1 MIGNEDDLARLL
13 TRVLEDYRDDAEFFS
28 EHRLPEYLVMEELSL
43 EGRDLAQFLTFTCVT
58 NHIHDD
64 TGKSKKT
71 DGQDGLW
78 QVCARLWCEQ
88 PWMYRP
94 EELVGD
100 GRRAQLESILND
112 QAIMDSRDPDWWWQ
126 NATNLYEDYDSDPR
140 VLLESEDYLAPE
152 IKQTV
157 SAERFLGLR
166 GEKICPLWLRLMHE
180 EVHPLEQIEQVSIPV
195 DFHIVGI
202 TNKLAGTDF
211 DRYNEDDLETLRN
224 YWRILCEKHGFV
236 AVEIDK
242 PLWLLNKYW
251 RSAGE
256 QYIRELLTDIG
267 VAN

>member
-1 MIGNEDDLARLL
+1 MIDDEADLARLL
-13 TRVLEDYRDDAEFFS
+13 TQILEHYRNDAQFFS
-28 EHRLPEYLVMEELSL
+28 EHRLPEYEAMEALSI
-43 EGRDLAQFLTFTCVT
+43 EGRDLASFLTFTCVT

-78 QVCARLWCEQ
+78 QVCARLWREH

-100 GRRAQLESILND
+100 DRQEQLELILGD
-112 QAIMDSRDPDWWWQ
+112 QEIMDGRDPDWWWQ

-140 VLLESEDYLAPE
+140 VLLESEDYIAPE

-180 EVHPLEQIEQVSIPV
+180 EVHPLERIEQVAIPV

-211 DRYNEDDLETLRN
+211 NRYNEDDLETLRN
-224 YWRILCEKHGFV
+224 YWRILCQKHGFV
-236 AVEIDK
+236 AVKLDK

-251 RSAGE
+251 DQGGHEYVREKLFSIRS
-256 QYIRELLTDIG
+256 
-267 VAN
+267 